1 MTPNNLI
8 KPKPYPDQIYK
19 ILKIEKIKKKNCYY
33 IGDMNIDAKFARNA
47 GVNFIFTSYGYE
59 VKKVKSKIKINK
71 FKQLTKIF

>member
-1 MTPNNLI
+1 
-8 KPKPYPDQIYK
+8 
-19 ILKIEKIKKKNCYY
+19 
-33 IGDMNIDAKFARNA
+33 MNIDAKFARNA